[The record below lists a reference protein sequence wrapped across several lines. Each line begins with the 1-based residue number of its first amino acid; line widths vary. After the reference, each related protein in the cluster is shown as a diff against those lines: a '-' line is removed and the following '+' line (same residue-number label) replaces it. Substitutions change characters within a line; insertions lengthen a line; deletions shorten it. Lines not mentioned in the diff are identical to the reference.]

1 MSFIL
6 YSIAGV
12 IGGLIG
18 GMGMG
23 GGTLLIP
30 ILSIFFNTPQ
40 HQAQAINLISF
51 IPMAI
56 VALII
61 HIKNRLVVYKDL
73 LPIIISGIITCVGGC
88 FLSKFLGGDLLKRF
102 FGAFLLLLSIFQFKS
117 AINLFKN
124 KK

>member
-1 MSFIL
+1 MEYFWYVVVGL
-6 YSIAGV
+6 

-30 ILSIFFNTPQ
+30 LLGVFCGVNQ
-40 HQAQAINLISF
+40 HTAQAINLIAF

-61 HIKNRLVVYKDL
+61 HIKNKFVRFDKVLWIVIV
-73 LPIIISGIITCVGGC
+73 GVITCIVGCHVAKVMSGN
-88 FLSKFLGGDLLKRF
+88 LLKRC
-102 FGAFLLLLSIFQFKS
+102 FGGFLILLSIFQFFQQIK
-117 AINLFKN
+117 AKE